1 MPITPMVSSTSRVAD
16 SVNSLVSSA
25 AKAPEVC
32 LREAAHPRRS
42 VGVAQ
47 FAEGRRPA
55 VYGRVERGRVGRRIS
70 GRRWARGR
78 ERCSALSRGPGGTA
92 VVGRCSDDRWGTE
105 SALSSIRRILSVCMP
120 GESPAGMS
128 TWTSE
133 VPDAK
138 TAAQPPRSRHCQPR
152 RAGDADLPPCV
163 SVSSVGT
170 CVAISPATCC
180 ASIANR
186 SLTRDRFAHG
196 DARRFDSRK
205 RPGIGRLPPSQ
216 FGADRMLRR
225 GSGRPAAATWSW
237 VEVASLIQH
246 VPADWVDDSRIRPS
260 RRSYSTDPKAMIGGY
275 RNLLRA
281 PRKGA
286 TEACSWPQW

>member
-1 MPITPMVSSTSRVAD
+1 MVSSTSRSAD

-47 FAEGRRPA
+47 FAEVRRPA

-70 GRRWARGR
+70 GRRWARRR

-105 SALSSIRRILSVCMP
+105 SALSSIRRILSVCVP

-138 TAAQPPRSRHCQPR
+138 TAAQPSAGSTLPAPPCGRRRSATLRLRELSGHLRRHQSSDLLCLRSRTVLQPATGSPTAMSVASIR
-152 RAGDADLPPCV
+152 V
-163 SVSSVGT
+163 SVQASADCHRRNS
-170 CVAISPATCC
+170 ARIECC
-180 ASIANR
+180 
-186 SLTRDRFAHG
+186 
-196 DARRFDSRK
+196 DAALDVLP
-205 RPGIGRLPPSQ
+205 RPRGPGWRWPPS
-216 FGADRMLRR
+216 FSTCLPTGSTTVGSDPPAGPTRPTRR
-225 GSGRPAAATWSW
+225 R
-237 VEVASLIQH
+237 
-246 VPADWVDDSRIRPS
+246 
-260 RRSYSTDPKAMIGGY
+260 
-275 RNLLRA
+275 
-281 PRKGA
+281 
-286 TEACSWPQW
+286 